1 MVDVWKC
8 KFHCYSEIVRYTD
21 QEMTAIE
28 NYLPT
33 TVPSGRGHITPCR
46 ATGEAPGL
54 VRRQTVWGEHGK
66 SLYQG
71 SVRSYGQG
79 SLSIGCSDE
88 FHQVLQSRDCP
99 GLSGTQLFLG
109 GGGRDQGR
117 GMLAWSVRVL
127 CEPNKGDVCG
137 VGFRLVGL
145 HWKGRLAAGFFS
157 SFFFF
162 QINFYWSIATLQCC
176 VSFCYTAKWIHYL
189 IQIGFPFGLPS
200 HSGHHIGH

>member
-1 MVDVWKC
+1 MQPLDIANITSSPLPMVDVWKC

-109 GGGRDQGR
+109 G
-117 GMLAWSVRVL
+117 RVEIRVGE
-127 CEPNKGDVCG
+127 CWPG
-137 VGFRLVGL
+137 V
-145 HWKGRLAAGFFS
+145 KES
-157 SFFFF
+157 
-162 QINFYWSIATLQCC
+162 C
-176 VSFCYTAKWIHYL
+176 VSPIREMFVV
-189 IQIGFPFGLPS
+189 
-200 HSGHHIGH
+200 